1 MKLRLNIQSRVSE
14 PGSSATAQKKP
25 KKQTP
30 AQAAR
35 TQPTA
40 TSTPAPAPTA
50 APEPAPTA
58 EPSTGSTART
68 QQARTIAQE
77 PSQENGSEEGQGS
90 SGQQAPTGQ
99 QAPSSEFR
107 KRMKNQLRNRIISPR
122 VVAGDDHDEQEEME
136 TGARKEVLEQQRRL
150 TEMQIRLARIKKEK
164 TANRMKRTKE
174 DLAATMS
181 NSLSMGLDQLED
193 EFDEEAA
200 RLRSEQQQREIELIN
215 LDDSTNQDEIDTL
228 VAFSNEVIIDEDTDD
243 EIIVDDE
250 ESMDHDANRTK
261 RK

>member
-1 MKLRLNIQSRVSE
+1 
-14 PGSSATAQKKP
+14 
-25 KKQTP
+25 
-30 AQAAR
+30 
-35 TQPTA
+35 
-40 TSTPAPAPTA
+40 
-50 APEPAPTA
+50 
-58 EPSTGSTART
+58 
-68 QQARTIAQE
+68 
-77 PSQENGSEEGQGS
+77 
-90 SGQQAPTGQ
+90 
-99 QAPSSEFR
+99 
-107 KRMKNQLRNRIISPR
+107 MKNQLRNRIISPR
-122 VVAGDDHDEQEEME
+122 VVVGDDHDKQEEME

-193 EFDEEAA
+193 EFDEEEL

-243 EIIVDDE
+243 EEIIDDE
-250 ESMDHDANRTK
+250 EFMDQDVSRVEPATRTK

>member
-1 MKLRLNIQSRVSE
+1 M
-14 PGSSATAQKKP
+14 
-25 KKQTP
+25 
-30 AQAAR
+30 
-35 TQPTA
+35 
-40 TSTPAPAPTA
+40 
-50 APEPAPTA
+50 
-58 EPSTGSTART
+58 ART

-90 SGQQAPTGQ
+90 SGL

-107 KRMKNQLRNRIISPR
+107 KKMKNQLRNRIIN
-122 VVAGDDHDEQEEME
+122 AGEDHDENQEEME
-136 TGARKEVLEQQRRL
+136 TGTRKEMLESQRRL
-150 TEMQIRLARIKKEK
+150 TELQIRLARIKKEK
-164 TANRMKRTKE
+164 QANRMKRTKE